1 MCHSMPIT
9 KAKWLSLEVTDL
21 QSSGTKKCEKDKEAV
36 ADLHSRCNATKML
49 IHRICY
55 VQSWKAAESNKSNV
69 ELHGPIK
76 LSYLP
81 I

>member
-1 MCHSMPIT
+1 MCKST
-9 KAKWLSLEVTDL
+9 KAKWLGLEVSIL
-21 QSSGTKKCEKDKEAV
+21 QYSRVQKKCEKDKEAV
-36 ADLHSRCNATKML
+36 ADFHSKCPATKMW
-49 IHRICY
+49 IHRIHY
-55 VQSWKAAESNKSNV
+55 VKSWKAAESNKSNV